1 MIVVVN
7 IDHGQ
12 IYGFNNI
19 DDYKTFVRKNIH
31 EDRSVWDDQ
40 IHELGAEGGEIT
52 TENQLDLFD
61 FKCQIQDVL
70 LRGEYYDL
78 TR

>member
-7 IDHGQ
+7 IDRGQ
-12 IYGFNNI
+12 IYGFNTL
-19 DDYKTFVRKNIH
+19 DEYKNFVRKNIR

-70 LRGEYYDL
+70 LRGE
-78 TR
+78 